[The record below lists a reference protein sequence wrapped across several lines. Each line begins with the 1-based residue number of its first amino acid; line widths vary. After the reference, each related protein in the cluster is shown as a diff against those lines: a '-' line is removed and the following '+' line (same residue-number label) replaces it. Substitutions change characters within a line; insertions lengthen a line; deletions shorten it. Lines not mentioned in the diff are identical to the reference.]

1 MRKQRNKRRICF
13 LGDERNGL
21 VDVYYLLSV
30 LLGHVLAMAML
41 ACRAQVAQVCSDAKK
56 KKSLSEL
63 MVGFIILETMN

>member
-30 LLGHVLAMAML
+30 LLGHVLAMVML
-41 ACRAQVAQVCSDAKK
+41 ACRAQVAQVCSDAK

>member
-41 ACRAQVAQVCSDAKK
+41 ACRAQVAQVCSNAK

-63 MVGFIILETMN
+63 MVRFIILETMN

>member
-1 MRKQRNKRRICF
+1 M
-13 LGDERNGL
+13 